1 MKKIFIGCGSNPLI
15 SKEILDET
23 KRVCE
28 YFSKNDFELV
38 YGSYDKG
45 MMGIC
50 AHTFLENK
58 KSVYGINLD
67 KYPKSVIDTTQEE
80 YHTSFDRLKRMY
92 ELADFFLILPGGT
105 GTYSELFGI
114 MEEFKTNKQDK
125 KLFLYNYKGF
135 YDELINFLE
144 KNKNNH
150 ILYDDDLDNLI
161 IVNTLDEL
169 KKEVEKNEI

>member
-28 YFSKNDFELV
+28 YFSKNNFELV

-114 MEEFKTNKQDK
+114 MEEFKTNKQGK
-125 KLFLYNYKGF
+125 KLFLSIAIFFCCQFQSISLLESKNSF
-135 YDELINFLE
+135 YIGCLLSHTFLVC
-144 KNKNNH
+144 H
-150 ILYDDDLDNLI
+150 DRILH
-161 IVNTLDEL
+161 
-169 KKEVEKNEI
+169 